1 MHRSLDAANVHPG
14 GPEAMSG
21 QNAERAENFD
31 SLNNRLDGIL
41 DALNSLGDA
50 PPATGSADT
59 RPLKA
64 VPDLDDSVE
73 RTNQSAPQADTATPP
88 AIPTAAA
95 DSAAPFESQ
104 PDVLA
109 EDSGPDAEPAPA
121 SAPPE
126 TPIQRPELAVV
137 PTSQTPTIDVPQ
149 VPDITEPPVVS
160 ALQQVL
166 DAPAPLATPSVAD
179 PPTPSVTDL
188 PEVPRVAEPATFEAP
203 VAPESLGVPA
213 PLEVPEV
220 PKAPVVSEI
229 PEIPEVVE
237 VESEAPGPIEAP
249 PVPETPEVVSE
260 IPEVVEVESEA
271 PVPIAAPPVPETPE
285 VVSEIPEVVEVES
298 EAPGPIEAPPVP
310 EVAEVVAPVAVEAP
324 GPIEAPPVPEV
335 ADVVAPVAVEA
346 AAVPGIFEVLEA
358 PVVPDVVESVAFEAP
373 AVPETPEVV
382 DPFAIE
388 TPAAPEAPVVPDV
401 VEPVAFEAPAVPETP
416 EVVDP
421 FAAVETPGVFE
432 VPEAP
437 EVQPVAFEAP
447 AVPEVSQTPDTP
459 VAPDASPFAFDVPP
473 VRQVAESSF
482 FEGPA
487 AAPDGTVASPFAPDS
502 PQTPEHPELPA
513 TASVGPTGYTVPSLP
528 DVPEPPVPQTLV
540 ASSTGSEIA
549 SPIDSVFA
557 TTSQPGSQAPDESQ
571 ALPAWDDTASDK
583 TDVASGEVDRPMS
596 IFRTSPDDTPA
607 PAMSQP
613 ASNDDDD
620 GDWVSHHIIE
630 PERDHG
636 LFDEVPSASAAPTAP
651 TQLEGD
657 ALWHVEP
664 YVAPA
669 TPEIAGD
676 QSEDL
681 WNTVAETEE
690 ILSSLDPS
698 VGVAGAPVG
707 FEAREERVDLAAL
720 APTPVSDAEIKQAVD
735 LTPKYGTDED
745 LPIPD
750 FTGVYDET
758 PGNWTVPGEDEIA
771 SAEGSITQT
780 TAMMRRDELDRLRPA
795 GEVIAESDLEEASG
809 RQPRVV
815 LIAVLFALVALAV
828 FFREEL
834 LAFIP

>member
-213 PLEVPEV
+213 TLEVPEV

-229 PEIPEVVE
+229 PEVVE
-237 VESEAPGPIEAP
+237 VES
-249 PVPETPEVVSE
+249 
-260 IPEVVEVESEA
+260 
-271 PVPIAAPPVPETPE
+271 
-285 VVSEIPEVVEVES
+285 
-298 EAPGPIEAPPVP
+298 
-310 EVAEVVAPVAVEAP
+310 EAP

-401 VEPVAFEAPAVPETP
+401 VESVAFEAPAVPETP

>member
-249 PVPETPEVVSE
+249 PVPE
-260 IPEVVEVESEA
+260 
-271 PVPIAAPPVPETPE
+271 
-285 VVSEIPEVVEVES
+285 
-298 EAPGPIEAPPVP
+298 
-310 EVAEVVAPVAVEAP
+310 
-324 GPIEAPPVPEV
+324 V

-346 AAVPGIFEVLEA
+346 AAVPGIFEVL
-358 PVVPDVVESVAFEAP
+358 
-373 AVPETPEVV
+373 
-382 DPFAIE
+382 
-388 TPAAPEAPVVPDV
+388 EAPVVPDV